1 MQTGGVMRQKIG
13 LLLMSLFIST
23 TAWAIEPVT
32 NANVSPHS
40 SVMVFVSFSMPRQ
53 SLIAAL
59 RDANK
64 IKANVVM
71 RGLINNSFKETFQ
84 TIGNLVK
91 EAGGGGIELNPLAF
105 KRFQIATVPAVV
117 VITPDHPCLKQPTC
131 NRQQDFDVM
140 SGNIPL
146 VAALREISNR
156 GVAAPQEAE
165 RALHRL
171 QAGDYV

>member
-1 MQTGGVMRQKIG
+1 MQTGGVMKQMIG
-13 LLLMSLFIST
+13 LILMSIIT
-23 TAWAIEPVT
+23 TPTWATEVVTTT
-32 NANVSPHS
+32 NAAQPG
-40 SVMVFVSFSMPRQ
+40 SVMMFVSFSMPRQ

-64 IKANVVM
+64 IKASVVM
-71 RGLINNSFKETFQ
+71 RGLVNNSFKETFQ
-84 TIGNLVK
+84 AIGNLVK

-105 KRFQIATVPAVV
+105 KRFQIETVPAVV
-117 VITPDHPCLKQPTC
+117 VISPNHPCLTQPSC
-131 NRQQDFDVM
+131 SRQQDFDVM

-146 VAALREISNR
+146 AAALRELSNR
-156 GVAAPQEAE
+156 GVAAPHEAE